1 MELIK
6 KFIDIKKEDV
16 ALAGGKGA
24 SLGEMTQIGFSVPPG
39 FVILSSSFER
49 FLTEN
54 NLRKKIDLILS
65 TVNNKNVRSVEGA
78 SDKIRTLISK
88 ATVPADILLV
98 IQKYFDNLDS
108 TYVAV
113 RSSATAEDSAST
125 AWAGQLE
132 SYLNID
138 KKNLVENIKKCWA
151 SLFTARAI
159 SYRFENNLNKQNIS
173 VAVVVQ
179 KMVESEKSGVAFSI
193 HPVTQDKNQIIIEA
207 GFGLGEA
214 VVSGQITPDSYV
226 VDKHNFSTSSV
237 VVKNQTKALYKKSGG
252 GNEWKNLK
260 GKGKK
265 QVLSNEEITELAKLI
280 SKIEKHYG
288 FSVDIEWA
296 IEKNRLYIVQS
307 RPITTLS
314 LPRQEYR
321 KIMTRPQNLID
332 CECWDEGERLM
343 LPKKFKDLIF
353 FDPLFIYTQNK
364 AVAIYY
370 NFTDPE
376 QNLQPLIDFLEKNH
390 TWIKREKI
398 DFDNN
403 CQKIR
408 EIIKNKLNDYIE
420 LNRLIKEI
428 WPMIAVANVLGSTE
442 FFKVSKK
449 LRSLCIIVRN
459 ESDDVLHPAINYLT
473 KLVSV
478 LIFDKKFINQI
489 LYSEFEKNIIPPRA
503 ELKKRNN
510 GWLYH
515 NGKVVYDFERYFQE
529 NNIEIVNPSKH
540 FGSIIT
546 GDIACKGF
554 ATGRVRIVFELS
566 DLRKIKEGDV
576 IVTPMTTPEMVPVLK
591 KVSAIITDEGG
602 ITCHASITSRE
613 LGVPCIIGTVSATQI
628 LNNGDLVEVDAS
640 GGVVKILKTRNVK
653 Q

>member
-1 MELIK
+1 MEFIR
-6 KFIDIKKEDV
+6 KFININKEDV

-24 SLGEMTQIGFSVPPG
+24 SLGEMTRIGIPVPSG
-39 FVILSSSFER
+39 FVILSSSFEK

-54 NLRKKIDLILS
+54 SLRKKIDLILS
-65 TVNNKNVRSVEGA
+65 GVNNKNIRSIELA
-78 SDKIRTLISK
+78 SEKIRKLILK
-88 ATVPADILLV
+88 ATFPGDIL
-98 IQKYFDNLDS
+98 IEIKKYFDDLGL
-108 TYVAV
+108 TFVAV

-132 SYLNID
+132 SYLNTD
-138 KKNLVENIKKCWA
+138 EKKLFENIKKCWA

-159 SYRFENNLNKQNIS
+159 SYRFENNLDKQNIS

-179 KMVESEKSGVAFSI
+179 KMVESVKSGVAFSI
-193 HPVTQDKNQIIIEA
+193 HPVTQNKNQIIIEA

-226 VDKHNFSTSSV
+226 VNKQNFSTSSV
-237 VVKNQTKALYKKSGG
+237 VVKNQTKALCRKSSG
-252 GNEWKNLK
+252 GNEWKK
-260 GKGKK
+260 IKEKGKK
-265 QVLSNEEITELAKLI
+265 QVLSSEEITELAKLI

-288 FSVDIEWA
+288 FAVDIEWA
-296 IEKNRLYIVQS
+296 IEKDRLYIIQS

-353 FDPLFIYTQNK
+353 FDPLFIYVQNK
-364 AVAIYY
+364 AVTIYY

-376 QNLQPLIDFLEKNH
+376 QNLQPLIDFLEKNYS
-390 TWIKREKI
+390 WIKREKI

-408 EIIKNKLNDYIE
+408 EILKNKLNDHIE
-420 LNRLIKEI
+420 LHKLIKEI
-428 WPMIAVANVLGSTE
+428 WPLIAVANVLGSTE
-442 FFKVSKK
+442 FFKVSKR

-478 LIFDKKFINQI
+478 LIPDKKFINQI
-489 LYSEFEKNIIPPRA
+489 LYSEFEKNIIPSRA
-503 ELKKRNN
+503 ELEKRNN

-515 NGKVVYDFERYFQE
+515 KGKIVYDFEKYYQK

-540 FGSIIT
+540 FKNKIT

-554 ATGRVRIVFELS
+554 ARGRVRVVFELS

-602 ITCHASITSRE
+602 ITCHASIISRE
-613 LGVPCIIGTVSATQI
+613 LKVPCIIGTVSATQI
-628 LNNGDLVEVDAS
+628 LNNGALVEVDAS
-640 GGVVKILKTRNVK
+640 SGVVKILKIK